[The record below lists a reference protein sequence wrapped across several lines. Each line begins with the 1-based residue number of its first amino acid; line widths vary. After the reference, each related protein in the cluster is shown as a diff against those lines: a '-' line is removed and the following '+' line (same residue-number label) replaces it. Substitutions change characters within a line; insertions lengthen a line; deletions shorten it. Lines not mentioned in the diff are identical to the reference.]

1 MTGVQTCALPIYNAT
16 LADNREKLAYDLF
29 YIKNVSFGL
38 DLYIMFA
45 TVKILLLGRGGR

>member
-1 MTGVQTCALPIYNAT
+1 MKIRLPLLESGMGAVSFY
-16 LADNREKLAYDLF
+16 REILAYDLF